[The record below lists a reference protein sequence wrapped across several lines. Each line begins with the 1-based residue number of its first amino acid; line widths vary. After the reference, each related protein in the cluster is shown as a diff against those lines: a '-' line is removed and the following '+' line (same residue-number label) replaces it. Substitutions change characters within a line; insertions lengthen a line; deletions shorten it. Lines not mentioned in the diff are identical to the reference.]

1 MQEISSRSLD
11 FSGGL
16 TGCRVISGITAVV
29 GGFQGFVINSDAVV
43 AQVLDPSGVDIT
55 SALGLTGVTIRQGM
69 LITAAKGSHFSS
81 ITLTSGSVIAYLK

>member
-16 TGCRVISGITAVV
+16 TGCRVISGVTAVV